1 MLTERIVRDTKPG
14 PKIRILWDSTVK
26 GLGLRITPKGVKS
39 YILNYR
45 INGRERRAT
54 LARASEISLKIARE
68 RAGDQLV
75 RIRAGE
81 DDPLERKQEAKEAP
95 TVANGLRRFFDE
107 FVPARQ
113 KLGRLSARTRTEYR
127 WMARRYI
134 EPSLGKLKIADV
146 KRGDIER
153 MAAPLPGP
161 QRNTLLKLTSRLFN
175 LFEQWEWRQQRSNP
189 CYGIERAREEARDRV
204 LSPSEL
210 AALAKALNQHE
221 EQHPASVA
229 AIRVAALTGLR
240 IGEVLSIQWQ
250 HIDFETGRL
259 TLPETKTGRRGHDLP
274 EAALALLADL
284 PRFNRCDWVF
294 TTSGRAG
301 IVYRTVRGHFAKI
314 AAAAGIEEVRLHDLR
329 RTVMTRAAASGV
341 GTHVLRDLLGHKTTA
356 MADRYIR
363 AVGNP
368 VREAREKVG
377 AEMAA
382 MMDGESG
389 KDG

>member
-1 MLTERIVRDTKPG
+1 MLTERIVRDAKPG

-81 DDPLERKQEAKEAP
+81 DDPLKRKREAKEAP
-95 TVANGLRRFFDE
+95 TVADGLRRFFDE

-134 EPSLGKLKIADV
+134 EPSLGKLQIADV

-314 AAAAGIEEVRLHDLR
+314 VAAAGIEEVRLHDLR

-382 MMDGESG
+382 MMDGG
-389 KDG
+389 GG